1 MKDERALY
9 LDWPSVLKLL
19 LAGLGG
25 MLFFT
30 FGFMKSGDMHG
41 RWASCFMGLP
51 FLIMVMIAVLTGIQK
66 WMLDGKEGGP
76 VIVPDTAEDGRGK
89 DDDNEDW

>member
-9 LDWPSVLKLL
+9 LDWRSVVKLF
-19 LAGLGG
+19 LAGLVG

-30 FGFMKSGDMHG
+30 AAFVKSVDMQG

-51 FLIMVMIAVLTGIQK
+51 FLILVLIAVLTAVQK
-66 WMLDGKEGGP
+66 WMLAGKEGGH
-76 VIVPDTAEDGRGK
+76 EGS
-89 DDDNEDW
+89 